1 MAHIVDAIMVTLG
14 LDTSKY
20 TTQAENAIKT
30 DERLEKSLDKVE
42 KKGGEVSKNFEG
54 LAKAVKSAAKVFA
67 SLAAATGIVRF
78 LQNVAEETRQ
88 ANEEM
93 LKLQASLGLTA
104 EKINGMRGAG
114 AALGGTAEGMT
125 NSMKSLNKGMN
136 DFVVKGDTTLLPF
149 MNTLGVS
156 MVDSQGKLRDVD
168 KVMLDLSD
176 SFSKMNSEQAYALG
190 QDMGFD
196 EGTIAALMQGRDAMK
211 EMSDYHAKM
220 YTSSKEELAASRELS
235 KNQAQLSAHWQS
247 MKLMIGNAIIPLLV
261 KLTNFAKAF
270 FEFLQ
275 DHHKTVKNVFEA
287 MAFVL
292 GAVLIPLFGKA
303 LIAALA
309 FIAPFAPFILV
320 VTALAAAF
328 TLLYD
333 DYKVWAEGGQS
344 LFDWGAFTD
353 YINNSKL
360 SVDNLKQSFVY
371 LLTGY
376 TEWEKAAEDGKAWL
390 KLKGFID
397 ENGASV
403 QSLINGFRNLTSDLM
418 TEVIPTLK
426 GYASIVSKV
435 FSGDFAGASAE
446 AKEMGGELW
455 SRIKGA
461 WSATKDRFGNAM
473 DVATGQ
479 NIGTANDIGIM
490 ANKGGSMPSTA
501 PLKAGAKGNKA
512 DFIKKYWGMATVIG
526 QKLDVPPEAVL
537 AQFAAETGWGKS
549 VISGTNNLGNIKA
562 GSSWKGKTVKAYDKI
577 EKSYDPYRVYN
588 TPEEFAEDYVRLMQ
602 KNKRYKNVIGS
613 DTPTEFFSELKKA
626 GYATDKDYVKKGLAV
641 TKSVTGELDYS
652 RMQQGAAQAQGMVQQ
667 SATPRKLYNSKGLQS
682 DMQSRS
688 VDVKMGDLNIYTTAS
703 SVSGITSDAMRGV
716 EASLNN
722 LGTSMA

>member
-14 LDTSKY
+14 LDAAAFNRAAKEAEK
-20 TTQAENAIKT
+20 TQNELIKSFEGSEDAAKEFKEELADLKKEIEEANKRKAEAARKLKSFILATIDAAKNVYLFALECAGLN
-30 DERLEKSLDKVE
+30 DELIRLES
-42 KKGGEVSKNFEG
+42 
-54 LAKAVKSAAKVFA
+54 
-67 SLAAATGIVRF
+67 
-78 LQNVAEETRQ
+78 
-88 ANEEM
+88 
-93 LKLQASLGLTA
+93 SLGISTQ
-104 EKINGMRGAG
+104 KINGMRGAG

-149 MNTLGVS
+149 MNHLGVA
-156 MVDSQGKLRDVD
+156 MVDGQGKLRDVD
-168 KVMLDLSD
+168 KVMLDLAD
-176 SFSKMNSEQAYALG
+176 SFSEMNSEQAYALG

-211 EMSDYHAKM
+211 EMSEYHAKM

-235 KNQAQLSAHWQS
+235 KNQAQLSAHWAS

-275 DHHKTVKNVFEA
+275 DHQKTVKNVFEA

-320 VTALAAAF
+320 VTAIAAAF

-344 LFDWGAFTD
+344 LFDWGKFSDLIDGA
-353 YINNSKL
+353 KL
-360 SVDNLKQSFVY
+360 SVDS
-371 LLTGY
+371 LT
-376 TEWEKAAEDGKAWL
+376 
-390 KLKGFID
+390 KGFGELAD
-397 ENGASV
+397 KVMA
-403 QSLINGFRNLTSDLM
+403 
-418 TEVIPTLK
+418 EVIPTLK
-426 GYASIVSKV
+426 GYASIIQKL

-446 AKEMGGELW
+446 AKEMFAEFGSRAKDAISPAWNKAADFMLGGAFKIGENQ
-455 SRIKGA
+455 SPAVSGGFAPSGSPSKGFTPQKA
-461 WSATKDRFGNAM
+461 ATIARVAKNIGVNPNDLAAVISFETGGTFSPSAKNPKSSATGLIQFMSGSGGTKGKYYGMSRDDFANLSFDEQMKYVEKYYKDRHKNFRSGNESRNTVG
-473 DVATGQ
+473 DVYGAVTGYGYKE
-479 NIGTANDIGIM
+479 GTA
-490 ANKGGSMPSTA
+490 
-501 PLKAGAKGNKA
+501 
-512 DFIKKYWGMATVIG
+512 
-526 QKLDVPPEAVL
+526 
-537 AQFAAETGWGKS
+537 
-549 VISGTNNLGNIKA
+549 
-562 GSSWKGKTVKAYDKI
+562 AYDLNRVWDSNENGVI
-577 EKSYDPYRVYN
+577 EKGEMVQNPKFR
-588 TPEEFAEDYVRLMQ
+588 AHQ
-602 KNKRYKNVIGS
+602 KQYFPS
-613 DTPTEFFSELKKA
+613 AL
-626 GYATDKDYVKKGLAV
+626 
-641 TKSVTGELDYS
+641 
-652 RMQQGAAQAQGMVQQ
+652 QQGAAQAQGMVQQ

>member
-1 MAHIVDAIMVTLG
+1 MATVVDAIMVTLG

-20 TTQAENAIKT
+20 TAQAENAIKT
-30 DERLEKSLDKVE
+30 DARLEKSLDGVE
-42 KKGGEVSKNFEG
+42 KKGGAVSKNFDG
-54 LAKAVKSAAKVFA
+54 LANAVKGAAKVFA
-67 SLAAATGIVRF
+67 SLAAATGIIRF
-78 LQNVAEETRQ
+78 LQNAAEETRQ

-125 NSMKSLNKGMN
+125 NSMKGLNKGMN
-136 DFVVKGDTTLLPF
+136 DFVVKGDTSLLPF
-149 MNTLGVS
+149 MNALGVS
-156 MVDSQGKLRDVD
+156 MVDGQGKLRDVD

-235 KNQAQLSAHWQS
+235 KNQAQLSAHWAS

-275 DHHKTVKNVFEA
+275 DHQKTVKNVFEA

-303 LIAALA
+303 LFAALA
-309 FIAPFAPFILV
+309 FMAPFLPFIAV
-320 VTALAAAF
+320 VGGIAAAF
-328 TLLYD
+328 ALLYD

-344 LFDWGAFTD
+344 LFDWGKFSDLIDGA
-353 YINNSKL
+353 KL
-360 SVDNLKQSFVY
+360 SVES
-371 LLTGY
+371 LT
-376 TEWEKAAEDGKAWL
+376 
-390 KLKGFID
+390 KGFGELAD
-397 ENGASV
+397 KVMA
-403 QSLINGFRNLTSDLM
+403 
-418 TEVIPTLK
+418 EVIPTLK
-426 GYASIVSKV
+426 GYASIIQKL

-446 AKEMGGELW
+446 AKEMFAEFG
-455 SRIKGA
+455 SRAKDAISPA
-461 WSATKDRFGNAM
+461 W
-473 DVATGQ
+473 
-479 NIGTANDIGIM
+479 
-490 ANKGGSMPSTA
+490 
-501 PLKAGAKGNKA
+501 NKA
-512 DFIKKYWGMATVIG
+512 ADFMLGGTFKMGDNQSPAVGGGFTGTGGASALRRLVAVDGTKRVYELANGQTETRTGGTV
-526 QKLDVPPEAVL
+526 A
-537 AQFAAETGWGKS
+537 WR
-549 VISGTNNLGNIKA
+549 NNNPGNLKFEYA
-562 GSSWKGKTVKAYDKI
+562 GSADKTVKSKRSK
-577 EKSYDPYRVYN
+577 EKALSD
-588 TPEEFAEDYVRLMQ
+588 AQ
-602 KNKRYKNVIGS
+602 KRYKGIIALDQWGNAVFETMEAGAVAKAKL
-613 DTPTEFFSELKKA
+613 LKSQHGNKTYQQMLR
-626 GYATDKDYVKKGLAV
+626 GYA
-641 TKSVTGELDYS
+641 KSDYS
-652 RMQQGAAQAQGMVQQ
+652 GTTNYGAYEATIKKTASSMGVNLEGKTINQMTDAEFKALAQGMVNAEGVKQGQSVVSGAAQAQGMVQQ

-688 VDVKMGDLNIYTTAS
+688 VDVKTGDLNIYTTAS

>member
-1 MAHIVDAIMVTLG
+1 MATVVDAIFVTLG

-20 TTQAENAIKT
+20 TAQAENAIKT
-30 DERLEKSLDKVE
+30 DTRLEKSLDGVE
-42 KKGGEVSKNFEG
+42 KKGGAVSKNFEG
-54 LAKAVKSAAKVFA
+54 LANAVKGAAKVFA
-67 SLAAATGIVRF
+67 SLASATGIIRF

-125 NSMKSLNKGMN
+125 NSMKGLNKGMN
-136 DFVVKGDTTLLPF
+136 DFVTKGDTTLLPF
-149 MNTLGVS
+149 MNHLGVS
-156 MVDSQGKLRDVD
+156 MVDGQGKLRDVD

-235 KNQAQLSAHWQS
+235 KNQAQLSAHWAS

-275 DHHKTVKNVFEA
+275 DHQKTVKNVFEA

-344 LFDWGAFTD
+344 LFDWGKFAELIDGT
-353 YINNSKL
+353 KL
-360 SVDNLKQSFVY
+360 SVDA
-371 LLTGY
+371 LT
-376 TEWEKAAEDGKAWL
+376 
-390 KLKGFID
+390 
-397 ENGASV
+397 
-403 QSLINGFRNLTSDLM
+403 NGFSNLAKKVM
-418 TEVIPTLK
+418 AEVIPTLK
-426 GYASIVSKV
+426 GYGSIITKIFDGDFKGASLEAAQMTANLGDKILGAFGTSGQEISDKLFGGGSSGSELQSPAVGGGSNNQLLDLIAKGEVGTTGREGYNTMFRGSRVTAKSMFGKDLSQLTIGEVKQLQKASIKEQADRKIPASRRSSAAGRYQFIYTGFDDYIKSAGLSDKDL
-435 FSGDFAGASAE
+435 FSPENQDAMAMAMLRKGKYGLDAVKAGKATTQQFQNNVLAARWAS
-446 AKEMGGELW
+446 
-455 SRIKGA
+455 IKNTSG
-461 WSATKDRFGNAM
+461 R
-473 DVATGQ
+473 GQ
-479 NIGTANDIGIM
+479 YDNDGI
-490 ANKGGSMPSTA
+490 NKASHGSTA
-501 PLKAGAKGNKA
+501 EIQGA
-512 DFIKKYWGMATVIG
+512 I
-526 QKLDVPPEAVL
+526 
-537 AQFAAETGWGKS
+537 
-549 VISGTNNLGNIKA
+549 
-562 GSSWKGKTVKAYDKI
+562 
-577 EKSYDPYRVYN
+577 
-588 TPEEFAEDYVRLMQ
+588 
-602 KNKRYKNVIGS
+602 
-613 DTPTEFFSELKKA
+613 
-626 GYATDKDYVKKGLAV
+626 
-641 TKSVTGELDYS
+641 
-652 RMQQGAAQAQGMVQQ
+652 QQGAAQAQGMVQQ

>member
-1 MAHIVDAIMVTLG
+1 MSAHIVDAIMVTLG

-20 TTQAENAIKT
+20 TAQAESAIKT
-30 DERLEKSLDKVE
+30 DDKLEKSLDKVE
-42 KKGGEVSKNFEG
+42 KKGSSVSQNFEG
-54 LAKAVKSAAKVFA
+54 LATAVKGAARVFA
-67 SLAAATGIVRF
+67 SLAAATGIVKF
-78 LQNVAEETRQ
+78 LKDVAEETRR

-125 NSMKSLNKGMN
+125 NSMKGLNKGMN
-136 DFVVKGDTTLLPF
+136 DFVVKGDTALLPF
-149 MNTLGVS
+149 MNHLGVA
-156 MVDSQGKLRDVD
+156 MVDGQGKLRDVD

-235 KNQAQLSAHWQS
+235 KNQAQLSAHWAS

-275 DHHKTVKNVFEA
+275 DHQKTVKNVFEA
-287 MAFVL
+287 MAFII
-292 GAVLIPLFGKA
+292 GAILIPVLGKA

-320 VTALAAAF
+320 VAALGAAF

-333 DYKVWAEGGQS
+333 DYKVWAEGGDS
-344 LFDWGAFTD
+344 LFDWGKFSGLIDGA
-353 YINNSKL
+353 KM
-360 SVDNLKQSFVY
+360 SVDS
-371 LLTGY
+371 LT
-376 TEWEKAAEDGKAWL
+376 
-390 KLKGFID
+390 KGFGELAD
-397 ENGASV
+397 KVMA
-403 QSLINGFRNLTSDLM
+403 
-418 TEVIPTLK
+418 EVIPTLK
-426 GYASIVSKV
+426 GYASIIQKL
-435 FSGDFAGASAE
+435 FSGDFAGAAEE
-446 AKEMGGELW
+446 AKEMFAEFGSRAKEAIAPVWNAVADYVLGGAFKMGGVG
-455 SRIKGA
+455 SGIQSPAVGDSTPSGTPSKGFTPQKA
-461 WSATKDRFGNAM
+461 AAIAKVAKNIGVSPDDLAAVISFETGGTFNPAAKNPKSSATGLIQFMSGSGGTKGKYYGMDRDKFSSLSFDDQMKYVEKYFKDRNKRFKAGNESQNSLG
-473 DVATGQ
+473 DVYGAVTGYGYKK
-479 NIGTANDIGIM
+479 GTASYDL
-490 ANKGGSMPSTA
+490 NKVWDS
-501 PLKAGAKGNKA
+501 NKN
-512 DFIKKYWGMATVIG
+512 GV
-526 QKLDVPPEAVL
+526 
-537 AQFAAETGWGKS
+537 
-549 VISGTNNLGNIKA
+549 
-562 GSSWKGKTVKAYDKI
+562 I
-577 EKSYDPYRVYN
+577 EKGEMVQNPS
-588 TPEEFAEDYVRLMQ
+588 FKKHQ
-602 KNKRYKNVIGS
+602 KQYYPS
-613 DTPTEFFSELKKA
+613 
-626 GYATDKDYVKKGLAV
+626 GL
-641 TKSVTGELDYS
+641 
-652 RMQQGAAQAQGMVQQ
+652 QQGAAQAQGMVQQ
-667 SATPRKLYNSKGLQS
+667 SATPRKLFATKGLQS

>member
-20 TTQAENAIKT
+20 TAQAENAIKT
-30 DERLEKSLDKVE
+30 DARLEKSLDGVE
-42 KKGGEVSKNFEG
+42 KKGGAVSKNFEG
-54 LAKAVKSAAKVFA
+54 LASAVKGAAKVFA
-67 SLAAATGIVRF
+67 SLAAATGIIRF

-125 NSMKSLNKGMN
+125 NSMKGLNKGMN
-136 DFVVKGDTTLLPF
+136 DFVVKGDTSLLPF
-149 MNTLGVS
+149 MNHLGVA
-156 MVDSQGKLRDVD
+156 MVDGQGKLRDVD

-235 KNQAQLSAHWQS
+235 KNQAQLSAHWAS

-275 DHHKTVKNVFEA
+275 DHQKTVKNVFEA

-292 GAVLIPLFGKA
+292 GVVLIPLLGKA

-344 LFDWGAFTD
+344 LFDWGKFSDLIDGA
-353 YINNSKL
+353 KL
-360 SVDNLKQSFVY
+360 SVDS
-371 LLTGY
+371 LT
-376 TEWEKAAEDGKAWL
+376 
-390 KLKGFID
+390 KGFGELAD
-397 ENGASV
+397 KVMA
-403 QSLINGFRNLTSDLM
+403 
-418 TEVIPTLK
+418 EVIPTLK
-426 GYASIVSKV
+426 GYASIIQKL

-446 AKEMGGELW
+446 AKEMFAEFGSRAKDAISPAWNKAADFMLGGAFKMGGSGGELQ
-455 SRIKGA
+455 SPAVGGEAMPSGAPSKGFTPQKA
-461 WSATKDRFGNAM
+461 AAIAKVAKNIGVNPNDLAAVISFETGGTFSPSAKNPSSSATGLIQFMKGSGGTKGKYYGMSRNDFANLSFDEQMKYVEKYFKDRGFSANKKR
-473 DVATGQ
+473 DVADTYTAVTGYGYKK
-479 NIGTANDIGIM
+479 GTD
-490 ANKGGSMPSTA
+490 
-501 PLKAGAKGNKA
+501 
-512 DFIKKYWGMATVIG
+512 
-526 QKLDVPPEAVL
+526 
-537 AQFAAETGWGKS
+537 
-549 VISGTNNLGNIKA
+549 
-562 GSSWKGKTVKAYDKI
+562 AYDLNKVWDSNKNGVV
-577 EKSYDPYRVYN
+577 EKG
-588 TPEEFAEDYVRLMQ
+588 EMVRNPSFRKHQ
-602 KNKRYKNVIGS
+602 KQYFPSN
-613 DTPTEFFSELKKA
+613 L
-626 GYATDKDYVKKGLAV
+626 
-641 TKSVTGELDYS
+641 
-652 RMQQGAAQAQGMVQQ
+652 QQGAAQAQGMVQQ

>member
-1 MAHIVDAIMVTLG
+1 MATIVDAIFVTLE
-14 LDTSKY
+14 LVTSKY

-30 DERLEKSLDKVE
+30 DEKLEKSLDKVE
-42 KKGGEVSKNFEG
+42 KKGGAVSKNFEG
-54 LAKAVKSAAKVFA
+54 LANAVKGAAKVFA
-67 SLAAATGIVRF
+67 SLAAATGIIRF

-125 NSMKSLNKGMN
+125 NSMKGLNKGMN
-136 DFVVKGDTTLLPF
+136 DFVVKGDTSLLPF
-149 MNTLGVS
+149 MNALGVS
-156 MVDSQGKLRDVD
+156 MVDGQGKLRDVD

-235 KNQAQLSAHWQS
+235 KNQAQLSAHWAS

-275 DHHKTVKNVFEA
+275 DHQKTVKNVFEA
-287 MAFVL
+287 MGIIL
-292 GAVLIPLFGKA
+292 GLVLIPLFGKA
-303 LIAALA
+303 LFAALA
-309 FIAPFAPFILV
+309 FMAPFLPFIAV
-320 VTALAAAF
+320 VGGIAAAF
-328 TLLYD
+328 VLLYD

-344 LFDWGAFTD
+344 LFDWGKFSDLIDGA
-353 YINNSKL
+353 KL
-360 SVDNLKQSFVY
+360 SVES
-371 LLTGY
+371 LT
-376 TEWEKAAEDGKAWL
+376 
-390 KLKGFID
+390 KGFGELAD
-397 ENGASV
+397 KVMA
-403 QSLINGFRNLTSDLM
+403 
-418 TEVIPTLK
+418 EVIPTLK
-426 GYASIVSKV
+426 GYASIIQKL

-446 AKEMGGELW
+446 AKEMFAEFG
-455 SRIKGA
+455 SRVKDAISPA
-461 WSATKDRFGNAM
+461 W
-473 DVATGQ
+473 
-479 NIGTANDIGIM
+479 
-490 ANKGGSMPSTA
+490 
-501 PLKAGAKGNKA
+501 NKA
-512 DFIKKYWGMATVIG
+512 ADFMLGGAFKMGDN
-526 QKLDVPPEAVL
+526 QSPAVSGG
-537 AQFAAETGWGKS
+537 FTGTGGAS
-549 VISGTNNLGNIKA
+549 ALRQLIKA
-562 GSSWKGKTVKAYDKI
+562 EGTKRVYELANGQTETRTGGTVAWRNNNPGNLKFEYAGSADKTVKSKRSK
-577 EKSYDPYRVYN
+577 EKALSD
-588 TPEEFAEDYVRLMQ
+588 AQ
-602 KNKRYKNVIGS
+602 KRYKGIIALDQWGNAVFETMEAGAVAKAKL
-613 DTPTEFFSELKKA
+613 LKSQHGNKTYQQMLR
-626 GYATDKDYVKKGLAV
+626 GYA
-641 TKSVTGELDYS
+641 KSDYS
-652 RMQQGAAQAQGMVQQ
+652 GTTNYGAYEATIKKTASSMGVNLEGKTIGQMTDAEFKALAQGMVNAEGVKQGQSIVSGAAQAQGMVQQ

>member
-30 DERLEKSLDKVE
+30 DARLEKSLDGVE
-42 KKGGEVSKNFEG
+42 KKGGSVSKNFEG
-54 LAKAVKSAAKVFA
+54 LANAVKGAAKVFA
-67 SLAAATGIVRF
+67 SLAAATGIIRF

-125 NSMKSLNKGMN
+125 NSMKGLNKGMN
-136 DFVVKGDTTLLPF
+136 DFVVKGDTSLLPF
-149 MNTLGVS
+149 MNALGVS
-156 MVDSQGKLRDVD
+156 MVDGQGKLRDVD

-235 KNQAQLSAHWQS
+235 KNQAQLSAHWAS

-275 DHHKTVKNVFEA
+275 DHQKTVKNVFEA

-303 LIAALA
+303 LFAALA

-320 VTALAAAF
+320 VTAIAAAF
-328 TLLYD
+328 VLLYD

-344 LFDWGAFTD
+344 LFDWGKFSDLIDGA
-353 YINNSKL
+353 KL
-360 SVDNLKQSFVY
+360 SVES
-371 LLTGY
+371 LT
-376 TEWEKAAEDGKAWL
+376 
-390 KLKGFID
+390 KGFGELAD
-397 ENGASV
+397 KVMA
-403 QSLINGFRNLTSDLM
+403 
-418 TEVIPTLK
+418 EVIPTLK
-426 GYASIVSKV
+426 GYASIIQKL

-446 AKEMGGELW
+446 AKEMFAEFGSRAKDAISPAWNKAADFMLGGAFKIGGSSDGELQSPAVGGGSLKKSNHGSTLALSESDIVDIMKVTSTEVVAGLKNGNSEKQAAGVIDTILNRAASGKFGKGVRGVANQRW
-455 SRIKGA
+455 AFSAINAPRKGA
-461 WSATKDRFGNAM
+461 YGSVQNVPM
-473 DVATGQ
+473 DKVSPSMQAFVRDYLRKRAEG
-479 NIGTANDIGIM
+479 
-490 ANKGGSMPSTA
+490 MPSSVGENLSYANPNYLGEASSSTKKWVA
-501 PLKAGAKGNKA
+501 EVEKQAKASGQIFGSGKA
-512 DFIKKYWGMATVIG
+512 IHVHGTPSADR
-526 QKLDVPPEAVL
+526 
-537 AQFAAETGWGKS
+537 GKMPS
-549 VISGTNNLGNIKA
+549 PFNVAIPNQPSNL
-562 GSSWKGKTVKAYDKI
+562 
-577 EKSYDPYRVYN
+577 
-588 TPEEFAEDYVRLMQ
+588 
-602 KNKRYKNVIGS
+602 
-613 DTPTEFFSELKKA
+613 
-626 GYATDKDYVKKGLAV
+626 
-641 TKSVTGELDYS
+641 
-652 RMQQGAAQAQGMVQQ
+652 QQGAAQAQGMVQQ

>member
-1 MAHIVDAIMVTLG
+1 MATVVDAIFVTLG

-42 KKGGEVSKNFEG
+42 KKGESVSQNFEG
-54 LAKAVKSAAKVFA
+54 LANAVKGAAKVFA
-67 SLAAATGIVRF
+67 SLAAATGIIRF

-125 NSMKSLNKGMN
+125 NSMKGLNKGMN
-136 DFVVKGDTTLLPF
+136 DFVVKGDTSLLPF
-149 MNTLGVS
+149 MNHLGVA
-156 MVDSQGKLRDVD
+156 MVDGQGKLRDVD

-211 EMSDYHAKM
+211 EMSEYHAKM

-235 KNQAQLSAHWQS
+235 KNQAQLSAHWAS

-275 DHHKTVKNVFEA
+275 DHQKTVKNVFEA

-303 LIAALA
+303 LFAALA
-309 FIAPFAPFILV
+309 FMAPFLPFIAV
-320 VTALAAAF
+320 VGGIAAAF
-328 TLLYD
+328 VLLYD

-344 LFDWGAFTD
+344 LFDWGKFSDLIDGA
-353 YINNSKL
+353 KL
-360 SVDNLKQSFVY
+360 SVES
-371 LLTGY
+371 LT
-376 TEWEKAAEDGKAWL
+376 
-390 KLKGFID
+390 KGFGELAD
-397 ENGASV
+397 KVMA
-403 QSLINGFRNLTSDLM
+403 
-418 TEVIPTLK
+418 EVIPTLK
-426 GYASIVSKV
+426 GYASIIQKL

-446 AKEMGGELW
+446 AKEMFAEFG
-455 SRIKGA
+455 SRAKDAISPA
-461 WSATKDRFGNAM
+461 W
-473 DVATGQ
+473 
-479 NIGTANDIGIM
+479 
-490 ANKGGSMPSTA
+490 
-501 PLKAGAKGNKA
+501 NKA
-512 DFIKKYWGMATVIG
+512 ADFMLGGAFKMGDN
-526 QKLDVPPEAVL
+526 QSPAVSGG
-537 AQFAAETGWGKS
+537 FTGTGGAS
-549 VISGTNNLGNIKA
+549 ALRQLIKA
-562 GSSWKGKTVKAYDKI
+562 EGTKRVYELANGQTETRTGGTVAWRNNNPGNLKFEYAESADKTVKSKRSK
-577 EKSYDPYRVYN
+577 EKALSD
-588 TPEEFAEDYVRLMQ
+588 AQ
-602 KNKRYKNVIGS
+602 KRYKGIIALDQWGNAVFETMEAGAVAKAKL
-613 DTPTEFFSELKKA
+613 LKSQHGNKTYQQMLR
-626 GYATDKDYVKKGLAV
+626 GYAKNDYSGTTNYGAYEATIKKTASSMGVNLEGKTIGQMTDAEFKALAQGMVNAEGVKKGQ
-641 TKSVTGELDYS
+641 SVVS
-652 RMQQGAAQAQGMVQQ
+652 GAAQAQGMVQQ

>member
-1 MAHIVDAIMVTLG
+1 MAHIVDAIMVTLE

-20 TTQAENAIKT
+20 TAQAENAIKT
-30 DERLEKSLDKVE
+30 DARLEKSLDGVE
-42 KKGGEVSKNFEG
+42 KKGGAVSKNFEG
-54 LAKAVKSAAKVFA
+54 LANAVKGAAKVFA
-67 SLAAATGIVRF
+67 SLAAATGIIRF

-125 NSMKSLNKGMN
+125 NSMKGLNKGMN
-136 DFVVKGDTTLLPF
+136 DFVVKGDTSLLPF
-149 MNTLGVS
+149 MNALGVS
-156 MVDSQGKLRDVD
+156 MVDGQGKLRDVD

-235 KNQAQLSAHWQS
+235 KNQAQLSAHWAS

-275 DHHKTVKNVFEA
+275 DHQKTVKNVFEA

-344 LFDWGAFTD
+344 LFDWGKFSDLIDGA
-353 YINNSKL
+353 KL
-360 SVDNLKQSFVY
+360 SVES
-371 LLTGY
+371 LT
-376 TEWEKAAEDGKAWL
+376 
-390 KLKGFID
+390 KGFGELAD
-397 ENGASV
+397 KVMA
-403 QSLINGFRNLTSDLM
+403 
-418 TEVIPTLK
+418 EVIPTLK
-426 GYASIVSKV
+426 GYASIIQKL

-446 AKEMGGELW
+446 AKEMFAEFGSRAKDAISPAWNKAADFMLGGAFKIGGSSGGELQ
-455 SRIKGA
+455 SPAVG
-461 WSATKDRFGNAM
+461 
-473 DVATGQ
+473 
-479 NIGTANDIGIM
+479 
-490 ANKGGSMPSTA
+490 GGSNNQLLDLIAKGEVGTTGREGYNTMFRGSRVTARSMFGKDLSQLTIGEVKQLQKASIKEQADRKIPASRRSSAAGRYQFIYTGFDDYIKSAGLSDKDLFSPENQDAMAMAMLRKGKYGLDAVKAGKATTQQFQNNVLAARWASIKNTSGRGQYDNDGINKASHGSTA
-501 PLKAGAKGNKA
+501 EIQRA
-512 DFIKKYWGMATVIG
+512 I
-526 QKLDVPPEAVL
+526 
-537 AQFAAETGWGKS
+537 
-549 VISGTNNLGNIKA
+549 
-562 GSSWKGKTVKAYDKI
+562 
-577 EKSYDPYRVYN
+577 
-588 TPEEFAEDYVRLMQ
+588 
-602 KNKRYKNVIGS
+602 
-613 DTPTEFFSELKKA
+613 
-626 GYATDKDYVKKGLAV
+626 
-641 TKSVTGELDYS
+641 
-652 RMQQGAAQAQGMVQQ
+652 QQGAAQAQGMVQQ

>member
-30 DERLEKSLDKVE
+30 DARLEKSLDKVE
-42 KKGGEVSKNFEG
+42 KKGGEVSKNFQG
-54 LAKAVKSAAKVFA
+54 LAKAVQGAAKVFA
-67 SLAAATGIVRF
+67 SLAAATGIIRF

-220 YTSSKEELAASRELS
+220 YTSSKEELAASLELS

-275 DHHKTVKNVFEA
+275 DHQKTVKNVFEA

-344 LFDWGAFTD
+344 LFDWGKFSDLIDGA
-353 YINNSKL
+353 KM
-360 SVDNLKQSFVY
+360 SVDS
-371 LLTGY
+371 LT
-376 TEWEKAAEDGKAWL
+376 
-390 KLKGFID
+390 KGFGELAD
-397 ENGASV
+397 KVMA
-403 QSLINGFRNLTSDLM
+403 
-418 TEVIPTLK
+418 EVIPTLK
-426 GYASIVSKV
+426 GYGSIVQKL

-446 AKEMGGELW
+446 AKEMFTEFGSRAKKAVTPAWNKAADFVLGGAFKMGDKNWRLGDT
-455 SRIKGA
+455 SRRFETSGRGAGTISTGKG
-461 WSATKDRFGNAM
+461 D
-473 DVATGQ
+473 
-479 NIGTANDIGIM
+479 
-490 ANKGGSMPSTA
+490 KGGVSYGSYQMSSKMGTVQ
-501 PLKAGAKGNKA
+501 
-512 DFIKKYWGMATVIG
+512 DFIKN
-526 QKLDVPPEAVL
+526 
-537 AQFAAETGWGKS
+537 S
-549 VISGTNNLGNIKA
+549 
-562 GSSWKGKTVKAYDKI
+562 
-577 EKSYDPYRVYN
+577 
-588 TPEEFAEDYVRLMQ
+588 
-602 KNKRYKNVIGS
+602 
-613 DTPTEFFSELKKA
+613 
-626 GYATDKDYVKKGLAV
+626 GYARDFKGLAV
-641 TKSVTGELDYS
+641 NSDEFKAKWRELAKDPAFEKAQHDYIKRTHYDVLMGGLARRGLDLSKKGAAVQDAIWSTSVQFGGSTKVIDSALKGKDISKLSDQQIVEAIQDYKHANTEKLFRS
-652 RMQQGAAQAQGMVQQ
+652 SPTQWKGLRQRAKDEKKALSSLAIQQGAAQAQGMVQQ
-667 SATPRKLYNSKGLQS
+667 SGTQAVRLPASAIPSNMGSK
-682 DMQSRS
+682 S
-688 VDVKMGDLNIYTTAS
+688 VDVTMGDLNIYTTAS

>member
-30 DERLEKSLDKVE
+30 DARLEKSLDGVE
-42 KKGGEVSKNFEG
+42 KKGGAVSKNFEG
-54 LAKAVKSAAKVFA
+54 LANAVKGAAKVFA
-67 SLAAATGIVRF
+67 SLAAATGIIRF

-125 NSMKSLNKGMN
+125 NSMKGLNKGMN
-136 DFVVKGDTTLLPF
+136 DFVVKGGTSLLPF
-149 MNTLGVS
+149 MNALGVS
-156 MVDSQGKLRDVD
+156 MVDGQGKLRDVD

-211 EMSDYHAKM
+211 EMSEYHAKM

-235 KNQAQLSAHWQS
+235 KNQAQLSAHWAS

-275 DHHKTVKNVFEA
+275 DHQKTVKNVFEA

-320 VTALAAAF
+320 VTALGAAF

-344 LFDWGAFTD
+344 LFDWGKFSDLIDGA
-353 YINNSKL
+353 KL
-360 SVDNLKQSFVY
+360 SVES
-371 LLTGY
+371 LT
-376 TEWEKAAEDGKAWL
+376 
-390 KLKGFID
+390 KGFGELAD
-397 ENGASV
+397 KVMA
-403 QSLINGFRNLTSDLM
+403 
-418 TEVIPTLK
+418 EVIPTLK
-426 GYASIVSKV
+426 GYASIIQKL

-446 AKEMGGELW
+446 AKGMFAEFG
-455 SRIKGA
+455 SRAKDAISPA
-461 WSATKDRFGNAM
+461 W
-473 DVATGQ
+473 
-479 NIGTANDIGIM
+479 
-490 ANKGGSMPSTA
+490 
-501 PLKAGAKGNKA
+501 NKA
-512 DFIKKYWGMATVIG
+512 ADFMLGGAFKMGDN
-526 QKLDVPPEAVL
+526 QSPAVGGG
-537 AQFAAETGWGKS
+537 FTGTGGAS
-549 VISGTNNLGNIKA
+549 ALRQLIKA
-562 GSSWKGKTVKAYDKI
+562 EGTKRVYELANGQTETRTGGTVAWRNNNPGNLKFEYAGSADKTVKSKRSK
-577 EKSYDPYRVYN
+577 EKALSD
-588 TPEEFAEDYVRLMQ
+588 AQ
-602 KNKRYKNVIGS
+602 KRYKGIIALDQWGNAVFETMEAGAVAKAKL
-613 DTPTEFFSELKKA
+613 LKSQHGNKTYQQMLR
-626 GYATDKDYVKKGLAV
+626 GYA
-641 TKSVTGELDYS
+641 KSDYS
-652 RMQQGAAQAQGMVQQ
+652 GTTNYGAYEATIKKTASSMGVNLEGKTIGQMTDAEFKALAQGMVNAEGVKQGQSVVSGAAQAQGMVQQ

-688 VDVKMGDLNIYTTAS
+688 VDVKMGNLNIYTTAS

>member
-20 TTQAENAIKT
+20 TAQADNAIKT
-30 DERLEKSLDKVE
+30 DEKLEKSLDKVE
-42 KKGGEVSKNFEG
+42 KKGNSVSQNFEG
-54 LAKAVKSAAKVFA
+54 LANAVKGAAKVFS

-93 LKLQASLGLTA
+93 LKLQSSLGLTA

-125 NSMKSLNKGMN
+125 SSMKTLNKGMN
-136 DFVVKGDTTLLPF
+136 DFVTKGDTSLLPF
-149 MNTLGVS
+149 MNALGVS
-156 MVDSQGKLRDVD
+156 MVDGQGKLRDVD

-211 EMSDYHAKM
+211 EMADYHAKM

-235 KNQAQLSAHWQS
+235 KNQAQLSAHWAS
-247 MKLMIGNAIIPLLV
+247 MKLMMGNAIIPLLV

-275 DHHKTVKNVFEA
+275 DHQKTVKNVFEA
-287 MAFVL
+287 MAFIL

-328 TLLYD
+328 VLLYD

-344 LFDWGAFTD
+344 LFDWGKFASLID
-353 YINNSKL
+353 GAKL
-360 SVDNLKQSFVY
+360 SVDS
-371 LLTGY
+371 LT
-376 TEWEKAAEDGKAWL
+376 
-390 KLKGFID
+390 KGFGELAKKVMD
-397 ENGASV
+397 
-403 QSLINGFRNLTSDLM
+403 
-418 TEVIPTLK
+418 EVIPTLK
-426 GYASIVSKV
+426 GYASIIQKL
-435 FSGDFAGASAE
+435 FSGDFAGALAE
-446 AKEMGGELW
+446 SKEMAVEFGSRAKDAVKPALETASDLGSKAKDAVAPVWNKAADFALGGAFKIGKKK
-455 SRIKGA
+455 SHSGGGKPSKGFTPQKA
-461 WSATKDRFGNAM
+461 AAIARVAKNIGVDPNDLAAVISFETGGTFNPAAKNKGSSATGLIQFMRGSGGTKGKYYGMSRDAFASLSFDEQMEYVEKYFKDRDKRFRQGNERNNSVA
-473 DVATGQ
+473 DVY
-479 NIGTANDIGIM
+479 TA
-490 ANKGGSMPSTA
+490 
-501 PLKAGAKGNKA
+501 
-512 DFIKKYWGMATVIG
+512 V
-526 QKLDVPPEAVL
+526 
-537 AQFAAETGWGKS
+537 
-549 VISGTNNLGNIKA
+549 
-562 GSSWKGKTVKAYDKI
+562 
-577 EKSYDPYRVYN
+577 
-588 TPEEFAEDYVRLMQ
+588 
-602 KNKRYKNVIGS
+602 
-613 DTPTEFFSELKKA
+613 A
-626 GYATDKDYVKKGLAV
+626 GYGYKRGTEAYRLNSVWDSNGNGVVEKGEMVKNPSFRKHQKQYFPSDL
-641 TKSVTGELDYS
+641 
-652 RMQQGAAQAQGMVQQ
+652 QQGASQAQGMVQQ
-667 SATPRKLYNSKGLQS
+667 SAAPQTLYNSKGQQS
-682 DMQSRS
+682 NMQSRS
-688 VDVKMGDLNIYTTAS
+688 VDVKIGDLNIYTTAS

>member
-1 MAHIVDAIMVTLG
+1 MAHIVDAIMVTLE
-14 LDTSKY
+14 LATSKY
-20 TTQAENAIKT
+20 TAQAENAIKT
-30 DERLEKSLDKVE
+30 DARLEKSLDGVE
-42 KKGGEVSKNFEG
+42 KKGGAVSKNFEG
-54 LAKAVKSAAKVFA
+54 LANAVKGAAKVFA
-67 SLAAATGIVRF
+67 SLAAATGIIRF

-149 MNTLGVS
+149 MNHLGVA
-156 MVDSQGKLRDVD
+156 MVDGQGKLRDVD
-168 KVMLDLSD
+168 KVMLDLAD
-176 SFSKMNSEQAYALG
+176 SFSEMNSEQAYALG

-235 KNQAQLSAHWQS
+235 KNQAQLSAHWAS

-275 DHHKTVKNVFEA
+275 DHQKTVKNVFEA

-303 LIAALA
+303 LFAALA
-309 FIAPFAPFILV
+309 FMAPFLPFIAV
-320 VTALAAAF
+320 VGGVAAAF
-328 TLLYD
+328 VLLYD

-344 LFDWGAFTD
+344 LFDWGKFSDLIDGA
-353 YINNSKL
+353 KL
-360 SVDNLKQSFVY
+360 SVES
-371 LLTGY
+371 LT
-376 TEWEKAAEDGKAWL
+376 
-390 KLKGFID
+390 KGFGELAD
-397 ENGASV
+397 KVMA
-403 QSLINGFRNLTSDLM
+403 
-418 TEVIPTLK
+418 EVIPTLK
-426 GYASIVSKV
+426 GYASIIQKL

-446 AKEMGGELW
+446 AKEMFAEFGSRAKDAISPAWNKAADFMLGGAFKIGGSSGGELQ
-455 SRIKGA
+455 SPAVG
-461 WSATKDRFGNAM
+461 
-473 DVATGQ
+473 
-479 NIGTANDIGIM
+479 
-490 ANKGGSMPSTA
+490 GGSNNQLLDLIAKGEVGTTGREGYNTMFRGSRVTARSMFGKDLSQLTIGEVKQLQKASIKEQADRKIPASRRSSAAGRYQFIYTGFDDYIKSAGLSDKDLFSPENQDAMAMAMLRKGKYGLDAVKAGKATTQQFQNNVLAARWASIKNTSGRGQYDGDGINMASHGSTA
-501 PLKAGAKGNKA
+501 EIQRA
-512 DFIKKYWGMATVIG
+512 I
-526 QKLDVPPEAVL
+526 
-537 AQFAAETGWGKS
+537 
-549 VISGTNNLGNIKA
+549 
-562 GSSWKGKTVKAYDKI
+562 
-577 EKSYDPYRVYN
+577 
-588 TPEEFAEDYVRLMQ
+588 
-602 KNKRYKNVIGS
+602 
-613 DTPTEFFSELKKA
+613 
-626 GYATDKDYVKKGLAV
+626 
-641 TKSVTGELDYS
+641 
-652 RMQQGAAQAQGMVQQ
+652 QQGAAQAQGMVQQ

>member
-1 MAHIVDAIMVTLG
+1 MATVVDAIFVTLG

-20 TTQAENAIKT
+20 TAQAENAIKT
-30 DERLEKSLDKVE
+30 DARLEKSLDGVE
-42 KKGGEVSKNFEG
+42 KKGGAVSKNFEG
-54 LAKAVKSAAKVFA
+54 LANAVKGAAKVFA
-67 SLAAATGIVRF
+67 SLAAATGIIRF

-125 NSMKSLNKGMN
+125 NSMKGLNKGMN
-136 DFVVKGDTTLLPF
+136 DFVVKGDTSLLPF
-149 MNTLGVS
+149 MNALGVS
-156 MVDSQGKLRDVD
+156 MVDGQGKLRDVD

-235 KNQAQLSAHWQS
+235 KNQAQLSAHWAS

-275 DHHKTVKNVFEA
+275 DHQKTVKNVFEA

-320 VTALAAAF
+320 VTAIAAAF
-328 TLLYD
+328 VLLYD

-344 LFDWGAFTD
+344 LFDWGKFSDLIDGA
-353 YINNSKL
+353 KL
-360 SVDNLKQSFVY
+360 SVDS
-371 LLTGY
+371 LT
-376 TEWEKAAEDGKAWL
+376 
-390 KLKGFID
+390 KGFGELAD
-397 ENGASV
+397 KVMA
-403 QSLINGFRNLTSDLM
+403 
-418 TEVIPTLK
+418 EVIPTLK
-426 GYASIVSKV
+426 GYASIIQKL
-435 FSGDFAGASAE
+435 FSGDFAGASLE
-446 AKEMGGELW
+446 AAQMMANSGDKILGAFGTSGQEISAKLFGGGSGGALQ
-455 SRIKGA
+455 SPAVGGGATPTGAPSKGFTPQKA
-461 WSATKDRFGNAM
+461 AAIAKVAKNIGVNPNDLAAVISFETGGTFSQSAKNPSSSATGLIQFMKGSGGTKGKYYGMSRNDFANLSFDEQMKYVEKYFKDRGFSANKKR
-473 DVATGQ
+473 DVADTYTAVTG
-479 NIGTANDIGIM
+479 
-490 ANKGGSMPSTA
+490 
-501 PLKAGAKGNKA
+501 
-512 DFIKKYWGMATVIG
+512 Y
-526 QKLDVPPEAVL
+526 
-537 AQFAAETGWGKS
+537 
-549 VISGTNNLGNIKA
+549 
-562 GSSWKGKTVKAYDKI
+562 
-577 EKSYDPYRVYN
+577 
-588 TPEEFAEDYVRLMQ
+588 
-602 KNKRYKNVIGS
+602 
-613 DTPTEFFSELKKA
+613 
-626 GYATDKDYVKKGLAV
+626 GYKKGTDAYELNKV
-641 TKSVTGELDYS
+641 WDSNKNSVVEKGEMVRSPSFRKHQRQYFPSDL
-652 RMQQGAAQAQGMVQQ
+652 QQGAAQAQGMVQQ